1 MSDAERY
8 IDFIHN
14 YCDRWCER
22 CERTS
27 RCRVFAMEQRAAAEP
42 GARDPRNGRFW
53 RILGEM
59 LDRAQQMIREAAR
72 EQGIDLD
79 HQDPAAYEQSAAE
92 KRRAR
97 EYPLVDAGH
106 AYAKLVDRWFAANR
120 AHFEEKEMEFGR
132 NLDAEPSGSAEPWG
146 SAERSGS
153 AEPSGSGRDEES
165 MQLLDAL
172 EVVRWYQYQIPV
184 KLVRAVSSQQQA
196 GPAGEDDGS
205 QEDADGSAKV
215 ALIAM
220 DRSLASWGVLRKV
233 FLASQPQDAV
243 LDLLLALDRLRR
255 WTQQS
260 FPAARSFIRPG
271 FDDAPVG

>member
-22 CERTS
+22 CERTG

-79 HQDPAAYEQSAAE
+79 HQDPSAYEQSEAQ

-97 EYPLVDAGH
+97 EDPLVDAGH

-120 AHFEEKEMEFGR
+120 AHFEEKELEFGR
-132 NLDAEPSGSAEPWG
+132 KLDGELSGLG
-146 SAERSGS
+146 Q
-153 AEPSGSGRDEES
+153 DEES
-165 MQLLDAL
+165 MQFLDAL

-184 KLVRAVSSQQQA
+184 KLVRAVSSRQMA

-220 DRSLASWGVLRKV
+220 DRSLASWGVLRKA

-255 WTQQS
+255 GTQQS